1 MYMDNS
7 DRTEDL
13 KFLGIRLAGSDIPTQ
28 NKFLIIYYSERLPQY
43 PCSPRCTLPIIFWVP
58 TPLAIPAHRR
68 STSLIIL
75 HLSAQAWLIIVIW
88 APGGGGKHQIIKT
101 KSTFVLRFKNA
112 ACEQGREQVHPQA
125 FVCVKLFIP

>member
-1 MYMDNS
+1 MHRYS
-7 DRTEDL
+7 FDRTQDL
-13 KFLGIRLAGSDIPTQ
+13 KFLWIRLAGSDTPIQ
-28 NKFLIIYYSERLPQY
+28 KKFLNIHY
-43 PCSPRCTLPIIFWVP
+43 PTKTPSAFCSPRCTLPIIFWVP

-101 KSTFVLRFKNA
+101 KYLWYNKKCSTKNRTESK
-112 ACEQGREQVHPQA
+112 CTPRQ
-125 FVCVKLFIP
+125 LSM